1 MSVRVA
7 DWSVASHAGR
17 VRRTNED
24 AYFAEPPLFVVAD
37 GMGGALAGEI
47 ASRLTVQAFD
57 EFSSSGQ
64 SAPDEQLGETIRQAN
79 RRIMEYAANDPSAA
93 GMGSTVTAAVLD
105 GSELVLGHVGDSR
118 AYVLR
123 GGELRQ
129 LTSDHSLVAEMV
141 RAGAIR
147 ADEAASHPQRSVIT
161 RALGAGWQVEVD
173 LERFALEPGDT
184 VLLCTDGLSAF
195 VGEAEIVGH
204 LTAGLLEDA
213 TRLLVDA
220 ANAAGGE
227 DNVTVVALRL
237 EAGVDDG
244 ADGRELPLHETTS
257 DTGEHELPPRL
268 EASVPVLEDEP
279 PAAAYR
285 PPDAEPDR
293 WAPRSSEPVIS
304 VPPVISDFGSGPPRR
319 RGSRARRRIAAL
331 VAIGALMGA
340 VLLISLILLQWAHFV
355 GNDPES
361 GKVTVFQGVP
371 VELGGGVNLYHAVEK
386 SGIDSASLP
395 QARREQLF
403 SHHLVS
409 EKDAH
414 AMLEKL
420 QSAEP

>member
-57 EFSSSGQ
+57 EFASSQGTP
-64 SAPDEQLGETIRQAN
+64 PDEQLGETIRQAN
-79 RRIMEYAANDPSAA
+79 RRIMEYAANDSSAA
-93 GMGSTVTAAVLD
+93 GMGSTVTAIVLD
-105 GSELVLGHVGDSR
+105 GAELVLGHVGDSR

-123 GGELRQ
+123 DGALRQ

-147 ADEAASHPQRSVIT
+147 ADEAAAHPQRSVIT

-173 LERFALEPGDT
+173 LERFELAAGDT

-195 VGEAEIVGH
+195 VSEAEIVER
-204 LTAGLLEDA
+204 LSAGSLDDA

-237 EAGVDDG
+237 EASTDG
-244 ADGRELPLHETTS
+244 GGDGRALPLHETTS

-268 EASVPVLEDEP
+268 DPVVHVASDEP
-279 PAAAYR
+279 PPAYR
-285 PPDAEPDR
+285 PPDADEGR
-293 WAPRSSEPVIS
+293 WTPRSSEPVIS
-304 VPPVISDFGSGPPRR
+304 VAPVVSDFGSGPPRR

-331 VAIGALMGA
+331 IAIGALMGA

-386 SGIDSASLP
+386 SSVDSASLP

-403 SHHLVS
+403 GHHLVS
-409 EKDAH
+409 EKDAR
-414 AMLEKL
+414 AELAKL
-420 QSAEP
+420 QSSEP